1 MKASELH
8 DGYYY
13 VNHARVYGS
22 CQGSIRSQI
31 IEKRGD
37 MVNYFSTDY
46 WDRASEIE
54 GTFYRIDM
62 QDIKKEKNKLE

>member
-37 MVNYFSTDY
+37 QINYFGTDY
-46 WDRASEIE
+46 WDRASDIE
-54 GTFYRIDM
+54 GEFYFINI
-62 QDIKKEKNKLE
+62 QNIKKDGYK